1 VLWFLLWFILVA
13 AAVGLFGYLGVRLW
27 RQAKAL
33 SSEVSAASDRLGQ
46 ISAAMTAGAPPTTR
60 ADPPSRR

>member
-13 AAVGLFGYLGVRLW
+13 AAVGLFAVLGLHLY

-33 SSEVSAASDRLGQ
+33 VAELSAASDRLGE
-46 ISAAMTAGAPPTTR
+46 ISAAIADSAPPDR
-60 ADPPSRR
+60 D